1 MRTEERKVRYYQFY
15 EVGEMTRAKVL
26 DADKRALEAIKQAQ
40 DLIEWLKAHRV
51 ELAER
56 YRELE
61 AMESHIRVTLKRQRN
76 WTTNK
81 VFYYLITDRVF
92 ADGTEEG
99 IDRIAYPGT
108 ERNKAIKEFNDIKKR
123 LPNQEYILDIE
134 KGPWE

>member
-1 MRTEERKVRYYQFY
+1 MRTEERNVRYYQFY

-26 DADKRALEAIKQAQ
+26 DADKRAQEAIKQAQ

-56 YRELE
+56 
-61 AMESHIRVTLKRQRN
+61 
-76 WTTNK
+76 
-81 VFYYLITDRVF
+81 
-92 ADGTEEG
+92 
-99 IDRIAYPGT
+99 
-108 ERNKAIKEFNDIKKR
+108 NKAIKEFNDLKKR

>member
-1 MRTEERKVRYYQFY
+1 MRTEERKVKYYQFY

-26 DADKRALEAIKQAQ
+26 DADKRAQEAIKQAQ

-61 AMESHIRVTLKRQRN
+61 AMESHIRVTLKRHKN
-76 WTTNK
+76 WTNNKIFYFLMSDK
-81 VFYYLITDRVF
+81 VFD
-92 ADGTEEG
+92 DGTVEF
-99 IDRIAYPGT
+99 ISSKKFAGT

>member
-40 DLIEWLKAHRV
+40 NLIEWLKAHRV

-76 WTTNK
+76 WTNNKIFYFLMNDK
-81 VFYYLITDRVF
+81 VFD
-92 ADGTEEG
+92 DGTVEF
-99 IDRIAYPGT
+99 ISSKKFAGT
-108 ERNKAIKEFNDIKKR
+108 ERNNAIKEFNDIKKR
-123 LPNQEYILDIE
+123 LPSQEYILSIE

>member
-40 DLIEWLKAHRV
+40 DLIEWLRTHRV

-56 YRELE
+56 YGELE
-61 AMESHIRVTLKRQRN
+61 AMESHIRVTLKRQKN
-76 WTTNK
+76 WTNNKIFYFLMNDK
-81 VFYYLITDRVF
+81 VFD
-92 ADGTEEG
+92 DGTVEF
-99 IDRIAYPGT
+99 ISSKKFAGT

>member
-40 DLIEWLKAHRV
+40 NLIEWLKAHRV

-76 WTTNK
+76 WTNNKIFYFLMNDK
-81 VFYYLITDRVF
+81 VFD
-92 ADGTEEG
+92 DGTVEF
-99 IDRIAYPGT
+99 ISSKKFAGT

-123 LPNQEYILDIE
+123 LPSQEYILDIE

>member
-40 DLIEWLKAHRV
+40 DLIEWLKVHRV

-61 AMESHIRVTLKRQRN
+61 AMESHIRVTLKRQKN
-76 WTTNK
+76 WTNNKIFYFLMSDK
-81 VFYYLITDRVF
+81 VFD
-92 ADGTEEG
+92 DGTVEF
-99 IDRIAYPGT
+99 ISSKKFAGT

>member
-1 MRTEERKVRYYQFY
+1 MRT
-15 EVGEMTRAKVL
+15 
-26 DADKRALEAIKQAQ
+26 
-40 DLIEWLKAHRV
+40 HRV

-92 ADGTEEG
+92 ADGTE
-99 IDRIAYPGT
+99 
-108 ERNKAIKEFNDIKKR
+108 RNKAMKEFNDIKKR